1 MPCLF
6 VFLAA
11 VCPLCSLRPVDLQ
24 SPVSR
29 PDHGR
34 TSVIRHELAQ
44 TTVGMDEFRQQQLE
58 MLTRPRPSS
67 PSSTPSAANA
77 ASALHLGEHPGT
89 SKTGLASWSYATH
102 KLSLSL
108 FLSCLLS
115 LALSRLL
122 ARAVPYKHTQTH
134 AQCHCPRRRVEPCP
148 LRREKQDLR
157 CNQEPVPTAPTTSHL
172 YSRSKLRACMPSA
185 CVCVCVCLC
194 LCLCLWA
201 CFCLSVCLSVKDREA
216 RTERRRDTS
225 SIF

>member
-122 ARAVPYKHTQTH
+122 ARAVPYKHTQAHTNTH
-134 AQCHCPRRRVEPCP
+134 TVP
-148 LRREKQDLR
+148 LSQ
-157 CNQEPVPTAPTTSHL
+157 TAG
-172 YSRSKLRACMPSA
+172 RALPPSE
-185 CVCVCVCLC
+185 
-194 LCLCLWA
+194 
-201 CFCLSVCLSVKDREA
+201 REA
-216 RTERRRDTS
+216 RPEMQPGAGSYS
-225 SIF
+225 SYNLTFVQS

>member
-108 FLSCLLS
+108 FLSCLLLPS
-115 LALSRLL
+115 LSRSLSLTLSRSLSL
-122 ARAVPYKHTQTH
+122 ARAVPYKHTQAHTNTH
-134 AQCHCPRRRVEPCP
+134 TVP
-148 LRREKQDLR
+148 LSQ
-157 CNQEPVPTAPTTSHL
+157 TAG
-172 YSRSKLRACMPSA
+172 RALPPSE
-185 CVCVCVCLC
+185 
-194 LCLCLWA
+194 
-201 CFCLSVCLSVKDREA
+201 REA
-216 RTERRRDTS
+216 RPEMQPGAGSYS
-225 SIF
+225 SYNLTFVQS

>member
-89 SKTGLASWSYATH
+89 SKTGLPMVLYCKIYPHTLFHTFS
-102 KLSLSL
+102 LSLSRAL
-108 FLSCLLS
+108 ARS
-115 LALSRLL
+115 LALSLTNTHTHTVPL
-122 ARAVPYKHTQTH
+122 SQTAGRALP
-134 AQCHCPRRRVEPCP
+134 
-148 LRREKQDLR
+148 
-157 CNQEPVPTAPTTSHL
+157 
-172 YSRSKLRACMPSA
+172 PSQ
-185 CVCVCVCLC
+185 
-194 LCLCLWA
+194 
-201 CFCLSVCLSVKDREA
+201 REA
-216 RTERRRDTS
+216 RPELQPGAGSYS
-225 SIF
+225 SYNLTFVQS